1 MRSDT
6 PCRRRRLLS
15 LVACH
20 DGSEL
25 GREVIQLRGKEGEKK
40 AKKKKNLAAGYYV
53 STAHAKLSNEW
64 GGFILFLRCAAVRN
78 AGL

>member
-20 DGSEL
+20 DGSKL
-25 GREVIQLRGKEGEKK
+25 GREVLVIQLRGKEGEKK
-40 AKKKKNLAAGYYV
+40 GNAKKKKKLAAG
-53 STAHAKLSNEW
+53 
-64 GGFILFLRCAAVRN
+64 
-78 AGL
+78 